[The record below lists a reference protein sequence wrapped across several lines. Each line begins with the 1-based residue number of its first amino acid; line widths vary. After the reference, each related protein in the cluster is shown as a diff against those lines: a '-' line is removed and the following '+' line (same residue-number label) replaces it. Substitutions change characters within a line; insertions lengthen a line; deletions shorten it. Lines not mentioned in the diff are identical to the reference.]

1 MTSRKLMMTQ
11 TTADSATCRLRW
23 ISGRARTTMVVS
35 IAVIRTPD
43 MITIMARP
51 VRGDRLTWASAPAA
65 CECGRWMR
73 GNVTFLA

>member
-1 MTSRKLMMTQ
+1 
-11 TTADSATCRLRW
+11 
-23 ISGRARTTMVVS
+23 MVVS

-51 VRGDRLTWASAPAA
+51 VRGDRLTWASAPLPEA
-65 CECGRWMR
+65 GRWMR